1 MNGILFASH
10 PCHARARRRGR
21 AGGQRPAAAARP
33 GPGPAGDSSPSVRPS
48 VRHGVPKVRFASP
61 RNVKKRQ
68 SNSYI
73 STWRFHRPE
82 TTRNETL
89 FEVLFVTLGYSGI
102 HLAQENAWFRDVD
115 FCILRF
121 AIYHVFYKEYSIFA
135 KVKKHDADSL
145 RHAWSRGPRSGPRT
159 RKRCI

>member
-33 GPGPAGDSSPSVRPS
+33 GPGPAGDSSLSVRDA
-48 VRHGVPKVRFASP
+48 VPKVRFASP

-73 STWRFHRPE
+73 STWRFHRPK
-82 TTRNETL
+82 TTRNETH
-89 FEVLFVTLGYSGI
+89 FGVLFATLGRSDI
-102 HLAQENAWFRDVD
+102 HLAQENKGLRDVD
-115 FCILRF
+115 FRVLLF
-121 AIYHVFYKEYSIFA
+121 AILHMFYNAYSIFA
-135 KVKKHDADSL
+135 KVKTCDADSL
-145 RHAWSRGPRSGPRT
+145 RHAWSRGPRSCPGT